1 MVHCDEFGDALLR
14 ATLPGDGRRRR
25 HDMVKEETA
34 SLARWC
40 GAPAC
45 TEAGLQTFA
54 VRCADAR
61 QPISGRSLGRITPD
75 LHIRLPEGRHAGG
88 GAFQGGGEFLGEV
101 KTLNGGGSYDAGQV
115 KSGSK
120 RAVDHR
126 ADGLLAEYQQTCSR
140 KDQEHFGTPFP
151 LTGAAGPLRATLDSK
166 KFAGF
171 AVGRVGECSTSYA
184 DLTAALAEVGL
195 ERRGPH
201 MGAVTKAGAKATL
214 LRRMRQRIA
223 MVSWKGLADA
233 ILGRVQ
239 YLGKDASQLTK
250 AALRQANIAASEE
263 FLTNFIVGPVYAA
276 PPVRMAHPVLAN

>member
-1 MVHCDEFGDALLR
+1 M
-14 ATLPGDGRRRR
+14 
-25 HDMVKEETA
+25 
-34 SLARWC
+34 
-40 GAPAC
+40 
-45 TEAGLQTFA
+45 
-54 VRCADAR
+54 
-61 QPISGRSLGRITPD
+61 
-75 LHIRLPEGRHAGG
+75 
-88 GAFQGGGEFLGEV
+88 
-101 KTLNGGGSYDAGQV
+101 
-115 KSGSK
+115 
-120 RAVDHR
+120 
-126 ADGLLAEYQQTCSR
+126 
-140 KDQEHFGTPFP
+140 
-151 LTGAAGPLRATLDSK
+151 
-166 KFAGF
+166 
-171 AVGRVGECSTSYA
+171 GRVGECSTSYA

-201 MGAVTKAGAKATL
+201 MGAATKAGAKATL